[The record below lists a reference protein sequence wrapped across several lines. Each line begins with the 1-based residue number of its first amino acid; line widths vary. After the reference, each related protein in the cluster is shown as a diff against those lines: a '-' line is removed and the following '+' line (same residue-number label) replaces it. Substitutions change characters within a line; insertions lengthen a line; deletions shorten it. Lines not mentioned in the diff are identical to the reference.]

1 MLRAIHPNIKAL
13 SLALLLALLAS
24 LLPSFQLFL
33 VGQLSLVIMVTVA
46 MTILMGGAGLLSL
59 SSAAFFAVGAYGV
72 LIIMAKLGLPLL
84 VGMALAVALCALLGA
99 VLGLVSVRLSGFHL
113 AIVSLGFL
121 QVLLAWLKRGG
132 EFTGGGYGLITP
144 ALTVPF
150 IGGPLRVGYVATFA
164 VFLMVLA
171 VGAGV
176 SLMHSRIGRA
186 WLAGRDNENSARMQ
200 GIDVNRMRV
209 LAFTFG
215 SALTGLAG
223 TLHPLLL
230 GVTNPNSYTV
240 ELSIFHI
247 TLVVVGGM
255 TGNMIGALVAPVILY
270 FIPEVFRQLGPWRDF
285 FYAGV
290 LLATLIFMRRGIG
303 PALAPLFRRWFTHRG
318 QEAS

>member
-13 SLALLLALLAS
+13 SIALVLALLAS

-59 SSAAFFAVGAYGV
+59 SSAAFFAIGAYGV
-72 LIIMAKLGLPLL
+72 LLIMAKLGLPLL
-84 VGMALAVALCALLGA
+84 VGMVLAVALCALLGA
-99 VLGLVSVRLSGFHL
+99 VLGLVSLRLSGFHL
-113 AIVSLGFL
+113 AIITLGFL

-132 EFTGGGYGLITP
+132 EFTGGGYGLVAP
-144 ALTVPF
+144 ALAIPF
-150 IGGPLRVGYVATFA
+150 IGGPLRVGNVAVFA

-171 VGAGV
+171 VASGV
-176 SLMHSRIGRA
+176 TVMHSRIGRA

-209 LAFTFG
+209 LAFTFA

-230 GVTNPNSYTV
+230 GVTNPNAYTV
-240 ELSIFHI
+240 DLSIFHI

-255 TGNMIGALVAPVILY
+255 TGSMIGAVVAPAILY
-270 FIPEVFRQLGPWRDF
+270 FIPEVFRQLGQWRDF

-290 LLATLIFMRRGIG
+290 LLATLIFMRGGIG
-303 PALAPLFRRWFTHRG
+303 PTLAPIFKRWFADRK
-318 QEAS
+318 QAS

>member
-13 SLALLLALLAS
+13 SIALLLALLAS

-59 SSAAFFAVGAYGV
+59 SSAAFFAIGAYGV
-72 LIIMAKLGLPLL
+72 LLLMAKLGLPLL
-84 VGMALAVALCALLGA
+84 AGMVLAVALCALLGA
-99 VLGLVSVRLSGFHL
+99 VLGLVSLRLSGFHL
-113 AIVSLGFL
+113 AIVTLGFL

-132 EFTGGGYGLITP
+132 EFTGGGYGLIAPT
-144 ALTVPF
+144 LSNPF
-150 IGGPLRVGYVATFA
+150 IGGPLRVGHVAVFA
-164 VFLMVLA
+164 VFLMALA
-171 VGAGV
+171 VASGV
-176 SLMHSRIGRA
+176 TVMHSRIGRA

-209 LAFTFG
+209 LAFTFA

-223 TLHPLLL
+223 TMHPLLL
-230 GVTNPNSYTV
+230 GVTNPNAYTV
-240 ELSIFHI
+240 DLSIFHI

-255 TGNMIGALVAPVILY
+255 TGSMIGAVVAPAILY
-270 FIPEVFRQLGPWRDF
+270 FIPEVFRQLGQWRDF

-290 LLATLIFMRRGIG
+290 LLATLIFMRGGIG
-303 PALAPLFRRWFTHRG
+303 PTLAPIFKRWFADRR
-318 QEAS
+318 QSS

>member
-13 SLALLLALLAS
+13 SIALSLALLAS

-33 VGQLSLVIMVTVA
+33 VGQLSLVIIVTVA

-84 VGMALAVALCALLGA
+84 AGMALAVALCAVLGA

-144 ALTVPF
+144 VLSVPL
-150 IGGPLRVGYVATFA
+150 IGGPLRVSYVAAFA

-171 VGAGV
+171 VSAGV
-176 SLMHSRIGRA
+176 SLMHSR
-186 WLAGRDNENSARMQ
+186 
-200 GIDVNRMRV
+200 
-209 LAFTFG
+209 
-215 SALTGLAG
+215 
-223 TLHPLLL
+223 
-230 GVTNPNSYTV
+230 
-240 ELSIFHI
+240 
-247 TLVVVGGM
+247 
-255 TGNMIGALVAPVILY
+255 
-270 FIPEVFRQLGPWRDF
+270 
-285 FYAGV
+285 
-290 LLATLIFMRRGIG
+290 
-303 PALAPLFRRWFTHRG
+303 
-318 QEAS
+318 

>member
-1 MLRAIHPNIKAL
+1 MRRAFHPL
-13 SLALLLALLAS
+13 SIAAVVAVVLALLAS
-24 LLPSFQLFL
+24 RLPSFQLFL
-33 VGQLSLVIMVTVA
+33 VGQLSLVITVTVA
-46 MTILMGGAGLLSL
+46 MTVLMGGAGLLSL
-59 SSAAFFAVGAYGV
+59 SSAAFFAIGAYGV
-72 LIIMAKLGLPLL
+72 LMLMAKLGVPLL
-84 VGMALAVALCALLGA
+84 AGMVIAVALCALLGA
-99 VLGLVSVRLSGFHL
+99 VLGLVSLRLSGFHL
-113 AIVSLGFL
+113 AIVTLGFL

-132 EFTGGGYGLITP
+132 ELTGGGYGLVTP
-144 ALTVPF
+144 ALATPLV
-150 IGGPLRVGYVATFA
+150 GGPLRVGNVAVFA

-186 WLAGRDNENSARMQ
+186 WLAGRDNENSARML

-209 LAFTFG
+209 LAFTFA

-230 GVTNPNSYTV
+230 GVTNPNAYTV
-240 ELSIFHI
+240 DLSIFHI

-255 TGNMIGALVAPVILY
+255 TGNMIGAVVAPIMLY
-270 FIPEVFRQLGPWRDF
+270 FIPEAFRQLGEWRDF

-303 PALAPLFRRWFTHRG
+303 PTLAPYLKRLFARAG
-318 QEAS
+318 AA

>member
-1 MLRAIHPNIKAL
+1 MQRHFHPVAVA
-13 SLALLLALLAS
+13 LALAVLLALVAS
-24 LLPSFQLFL
+24 RLPSFQLFL
-33 VGQLSLVIMVTVA
+33 VGQLSLVIIVTVA

-59 SSAAFFAVGAYGV
+59 SSAAFFAIGGYGV
-72 LIIMAKLGLPLL
+72 LLLMAKLGVPLL
-84 VGMALAVALCALLGA
+84 AGMAIAVALCALFGA
-99 VLGLVSVRLSGFHL
+99 VLGLVSLRLSGFHL
-113 AIVSLGFL
+113 AIVTLGFL

-132 EFTGGGYGLITP
+132 ELTGGGYGLVTP
-144 ALTVPF
+144 KLTLPLA
-150 IGGPLRVGYVATFA
+150 GGALRVADVAVVA

-176 SLMHSRIGRA
+176 TLMQSRLGRA
-186 WLAGRDNENSARMQ
+186 WLAGRDNENSARML

-209 LAFTFG
+209 LAFTFA

-230 GVTNPNSYTV
+230 GVTNPNAYTV
-240 ELSIFHI
+240 DLSIFHI

-255 TGNMIGALVAPVILY
+255 TGNMIGAVVAPILLY
-270 FIPEVFRQLGPWRDF
+270 FIPEAFRQLGEWRDF

-303 PALAPLFRRWFTHRG
+303 PTLAPYLRRWVAGMRRG
-318 QEAS
+318 RA